1 MRITEM
7 DTLYAYNWWANSRVL
22 QAASDISSD
31 DFSRNG
37 IVPIPHGSLRGTLV
51 HMLDTERDARIRLS
65 RHARGEPLDPEAFGS
80 IEEITR
86 SWRGEAAAMND
97 YLSGL
102 LDENMDSELALTE
115 TERYPYWQ
123 LLIHVMNHSTQH
135 RSEAA
140 VLLTALD
147 HSPGDLDFALF
158 LRGSRS

>member
-7 DTLYAYNWWANSRVL
+7 DTLYAYNWWATTRVL
-22 QAASDISSD
+22 DAASGLSNDLLI
-31 DFSRNG
+31 NTG

-65 RHARGEPLDPEAFGS
+65 RHASAEPLDPDAFES
-80 IEEITR
+80 IEDITR
-86 SWRGEAAAMND
+86 SWRAEAAAMND

-102 LDENMDSELALTE
+102 LDENMDSEIALTE

-140 VLLTALD
+140 ILLTALD
-147 HSPGDLDFALF
+147 RSPGDLDFALF
-158 LRGSRS
+158 LRESR